1 MKFSLAVLS
10 LAAGL
15 AIATPAPLRAQD
27 CTGIDEDVIAASGFV
42 CKPGTRGATAAGGN
56 GNGNGNGNN
65 RGNNNNNNDGDGGVR
80 AGGNRNNAAHKA
92 GDSDGDG
99 IEDSQ
104 DTDVNGFDCS
114 NEAVAAA
121 GGFPC

>member
-15 AIATPAPLRAQD
+15 AIATPTPLRAQD
-27 CTGIDEDVIAASGFV
+27 CTGIDEGIIAASGFV
-42 CKPGTRGATAAGGN
+42 CKPGTRGATATGA
-56 GNGNGNGNN
+56 NGNGNN
-65 RGNNNNNNDGDGGVR
+65 RGNNNNNNGGGGGGAR
-80 AGGNRNNAAHKA
+80 AGGSRNNAANKA
-92 GDSDGDG
+92 GDRDGDG

-121 GGFPC
+121 SGFPC